1 MPAAIQALIV
11 DDEPLA
17 RANLRHALAAHPL
30 WVVVS
35 ECESTAQAREALA
48 RLAAQV
54 VFLDVQMP
62 KESGLGLARTLSEMS
77 EPPIVIFV
85 TAFDTF
91 AVGAFELHALDYL
104 LKPFDDDRLAQAL
117 ARAEQML
124 TLRARAAYGQAL
136 RGYVD
141 DSPDLASGA
150 APWLTRFS
158 IRSVGRI
165 ESLQVREVRW
175 ISAAGNYVELHLDD
189 RSVLHRVTISQLE
202 RRLDPAVF
210 FRVHRSAIVRRDE
223 CEALRIEGDSAYSLR
238 LRNGDRVSVSSRY
251 VKEVRAE
258 LGGRTAGRP
267 IR

>member
-17 RANLRHALAAHPL
+17 RANLRHALAAHPQ
-30 WVVVS
+30 WQVVS

-62 KESGLGLARTLSEMS
+62 RESGLGLARTLSARS
-77 EPPIVIFV
+77 KPLIVLFRP
-85 TAFDTF
+85 AFDTF
-91 AVGAFELHALDYL
+91 AVGEVGLHALHYRL
-104 LKPFDDDRLAQAL
+104 EPFDGDRLAQAL

-124 TLRARAAYGQAL
+124 TVRARAAYGQAL
-136 RGYVD
+136 RGYLA
-141 DSPDLASGA
+141 DSPDPASGA

-175 ISAAGNYVELHLDD
+175 ISAAGNYVELHLDG
-189 RSVLHRVTISQLE
+189 RTVLHRVTISQLE

-210 FRVHRSAIVRRDE
+210 LRVHRSTIVRRDE
-223 CEALRIEGDSAYSLR
+223 CETLRVDGDSVYSLR
-238 LRNGDRVSVSSRY
+238 LKHGDSVSVSSRY
-251 VKEVRAE
+251 VKGVRAE

>member
-1 MPAAIQALIV
+1 M
-11 DDEPLA
+11 
-17 RANLRHALAAHPL
+17 
-30 WVVVS
+30 VVS

-62 KESGLGLARTLSEMS
+62 KERPRTCPHAFGDVRAAYRHLRDGVRYLRGRCVRVAR
-77 EPPIVIFV
+77 
-85 TAFDTF
+85 
-91 AVGAFELHALDYL
+91 ALYL

-175 ISAAGNYVELHLDD
+175 ISTAGNYVELHLDD

-210 FRVHRSAIVRRDE
+210 CVHRSAIVRRDE
-223 CEALRIEGDSAYSLR
+223 CEALRIEGDSQSAAPEERRPRVGEQPLREGGPRRTGRSHRRPPHSLAPVAPAGPTAWR
-238 LRNGDRVSVSSRY
+238 PARVASCRD
-251 VKEVRAE
+251 
-258 LGGRTAGRP
+258 LP
-267 IR
+267 P